1 MLTKLSSGIPQTRQ
15 ELEDLTKYIHG
26 VDLDDQSL
34 DLGENYRTESSA
46 SASTVKN
53 AGAEQGPEESEQAF
67 TSEFDEEL
75 EAELYHSSMTSESS
89 CSCES
94 CASSNYT
101 SCSCGC
107 NDPTHDEDDTEDC
120 LGDQSEEQMSS
131 LM

>member
-1 MLTKLSSGIPQTRQ
+1 M
-15 ELEDLTKYIHG
+15 
-26 VDLDDQSL
+26 
-34 DLGENYRTESSA
+34 
-46 SASTVKN
+46 KN

-131 LM
+131 LMTTSTGSNVTIVEQGLFAVHSGQFSHIFFFKSANF

>member
-1 MLTKLSSGIPQTRQ
+1 M
-15 ELEDLTKYIHG
+15 
-26 VDLDDQSL
+26 
-34 DLGENYRTESSA
+34 
-46 SASTVKN
+46 KN
-53 AGAEQGPEESEQAF
+53 AGAEPPEESEQAF

-131 LM
+131 LMTTSTGSNVTIVEQGLFAVHSVHFFFCKRSANFFEIFEKC